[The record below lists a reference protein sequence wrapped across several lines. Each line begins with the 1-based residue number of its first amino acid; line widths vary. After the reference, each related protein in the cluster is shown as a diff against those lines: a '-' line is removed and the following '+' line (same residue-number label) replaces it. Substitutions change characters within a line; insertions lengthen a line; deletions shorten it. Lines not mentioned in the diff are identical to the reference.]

1 MRMKSM
7 FSLLTAAVVLAAC
20 SSQKP
25 ATSMPNTSAP
35 KSANEGVPVIMG
47 HTYTLF
53 SEVLGMDRRLTV
65 RLPYGYD
72 KAKDKSYPVVYVI
85 DGGPEQDFPH
95 IAGIAQSG
103 DINWTFT
110 PFILVGIETINRRH
124 QIVPPAADVKT
135 YEKEL
140 GQKPGGSAKFR
151 EFIRKDVMAWVEG
164 RYRTNGRKA
173 VMGESLAGLFVIETL
188 FEEPNLFDDYI
199 SVSPSMWWEDMK
211 YGVEAK
217 AYLNNLPSAPRRLY
231 ITSANE
237 GYRHQEGIDKLV
249 AALRVDAPD
258 GLKWLYFARGDF
270 ESHASIYHVAALD
283 AFRKFFPTTVR
294 YGHPGPLLSGKSMP
308 RRTAKQIALFAKKCN
323 DVDTALQTTPQENQG
338 EIQNENIYKCLVYTY
353 GMQSTSGN
361 MDVLSAAGELNQ

>member
-1 MRMKSM
+1 MRMKFM
-7 FSLLTAAVVLAAC
+7 ISLLAAMAVFAAC
-20 SSQKP
+20 SPQKSETP
-25 ATSMPNTSAP
+25 MPNASAS
-35 KSANEGVPVIMG
+35 KTVNEGVPVIMG

-124 QIVPPAADVKT
+124 QIVPPATDVET
-135 YEKEL
+135 YEEEL

-151 EFIRKDVMAWVEG
+151 EFIRKDVMVWVEG
-164 RYRTNGRKA
+164 RYRTNGREA
-173 VMGESLAGLFVIETL
+173 VIGESLAGLFVIETL
-188 FEEPNLFDDYI
+188 FEDPNLFDDYI

-217 AYLNNLPSAPRRLY
+217 TYLNNLPSAPRRLY

-237 GYRHQEGIDKLV
+237 GYRHQGGIDKLV
-249 AALRVDAPD
+249 AALKTDAPD
-258 GLKWLYFARGDF
+258 GLKWAYFSRGDF

-283 AFRKFFPTTVR
+283 AFRKFFPTTTR
-294 YGHPGPLLSGKSMP
+294 YGRPGPLLSGKP
-308 RRTAKQIALFAKKCN
+308 LAPRTAKQEKLFAQDCKNVK
-323 DVDTALQTTPQENQG
+323 TAMQTTPRENRGGVQTDNAY
-338 EIQNENIYKCLVYTY
+338 ECLVYTY
-353 GMQSTSGN
+353 GMQPTSGN
-361 MDVLSAAGELNQ
+361 MGILTAAGALKQ